1 MARLCFIFGLLIANP
16 ASASSFPGGHEALVS
31 VTTTWIA
38 TDQAINRD
46 SIKVTPP
53 DRRIPVVD
61 CQTDLS
67 IRFPFTNNQRTIEV
81 TCDNPSWKRYL
92 RVKIDDQQSAW
103 VFSQYLMKGTQVRR
117 EHITYGST
125 IGSFNSNPLGLDEI
139 IGRVIL
145 KDVSEGD
152 VATADLLSKEI
163 TVYIPRRSYEA
174 GEVISL
180 EKLSTKKLLE
190 DTSGKL
196 VTVWPEQT
204 VVSKT
209 QLKPG
214 EPIQAQDIEIAKRVL
229 IAKTT
234 IVNGQVI
241 TENLVESKLEA
252 TTSYGPQALTRV
264 EEIIGLEA
272 TRTIRAGQRLNAS
285 DFVAADLVRKNETV
299 RLVIKRGA
307 LEITVET
314 IAMENGKIGEQVLLK
329 NPDSGKEIRG
339 IVIGRHEARGL

>member
-1 MARLCFIFGLLIANP
+1 MLRLCFIFGLLIANP

-31 VTTTWIA
+31 VTTDWIA
-38 TDQAINRD
+38 TDQSINRD

-67 IRFPFTNNQRTIEV
+67 IRFPFTNNQRTVEV

-103 VFSQYLMKGTQVRR
+103 IFSQYLMKGTQVQRD
-117 EHITYGST
+117 HITYGST
-125 IGSFNSNPLGLDEI
+125 TGSFNSNPLGLDEI

-180 EKLSTKKLLE
+180 EKLSTERLVE
-190 DTSGKL
+190 NTSRKL
-196 VTVWPEQT
+196 VTAWPQQT
-204 VVSKT
+204 VVAKT

-214 EPIQAQDIEIAKRVL
+214 EPIQAQDIEIVEYVL
-229 IAKTT
+229 VAKTT
-234 IVNGQVI
+234 IINGQII
-241 TENLVESKLEA
+241 TKDLVESILEA
-252 TTSYGPQALTRV
+252 TNSYKPKGLTKL

-272 TRTIRAGQRLNAS
+272 TRTIRAGQKLNAS
-285 DFVAADLVRKNETV
+285 DFIAADLVRKNETV

-314 IAMENGKIGEQVLLK
+314 IALENAKIGEQVLLK
-329 NPDSGKEIRG
+329 NPDSGKEIKG
-339 IVIGRHEARGL
+339 IVTGRHEARGL

>member
-16 ASASSFPGGHEALVS
+16 ASASGFPGGHEALVS

-180 EKLSTKKLLE
+180 GKLSTKKLLE

-214 EPIQAQDIEIAKRVL
+214 EPIQAQDIEIAERVL